1 MDLVYIPQLEG
12 ASGFGAPSR
21 YLIVRA
27 IPDGGR
33 VELRD
38 RCVTR
43 IEAKTSDPLEL
54 VFPPVVPG
62 AARDFFVRLVV
73 TADAAPEVTFA
84 PPEGEAVSF
93 ENAEEGVLA
102 CDVGINVFAFTENDE
117 GIFLVNRKVVDLM
130 QEVSFDANGGTC
142 PVATRSYRLGA
153 AYGDLPV
160 PSRAGFVCTGWF
172 TAPEGGV
179 KVSAGDRC
187 KTGVAKL
194 YARWEVY
201 VDPFRDAI
209 CPDGDL
215 TFFTRGDDVWFL
227 DHDWYASPSA
237 SARSGVIGDSQSS
250 SLVTKVVG
258 PGLLSFRWD
267 VSSENGCDRLELHV
281 DGSCVDAIS
290 GCWGGGWRD
299 YSWRIEGAGEHEIEW
314 VYLKD
319 GSVSDGSDCG
329 WVDDVAWRADP

>member
-73 TADAAPEVTFA
+73 TADEVPEVTFA
-84 PPEGEAVSF
+84 PGEGESVSF

-117 GIFLVNRKVVDLM
+117 GIFLVNRKQVDIDL
-130 QEVSFDANGGTC
+130 EVEFDPCGGELDPTKY
-142 PVATRSYRLGA
+142 TFKLGA
-153 AYGDLPV
+153 QYGTLPK
-160 PSRAGFVCTGWF
+160 PTMEGQTFLGWY
-172 TAPEGGV
+172 TKAQEGV
-179 KVSAGDRC
+179 KVTAGDRC
-187 KTGVAKL
+187 KTGVTRLFAQ
-194 YARWEVY
+194 WERY
-201 VDPFRDAI
+201 VDPFVDHI
-209 CPDGDL
+209 CPKKNI
-215 TFFTRGDDVWFL
+215 TFFSEDVVPWFV
-227 DHDWYASPSA
+227 DAAESASGSG
-237 SARSGVIGDSQSS
+237 SARSGAISDSGHT
-250 SLVTKVVG
+250 SLTATVRGRGTF
-258 PGLLSFRWD
+258 SFKWK
-267 VSSENGCDRLELHV
+267 VSSEEGYDKLHFIA
-281 DGSCVDAIS
+281 DGIEVANIS
-290 GCWGGGWRD
+290 GTTEWAT
-299 YSWRIEGAGEHEIEW
+299 YTLSFAEEGAHPVEW
-314 VYLKD
+314 KYDKD
-319 GSVSDGSDCG
+319 GSVANGSDCG
-329 WVDDVAWRADP
+329 WIDDVVWTPES